1 MRRLKRAERSQDKQQ
16 FPKLTRIQISGDKLP
31 VPGIFRVLAPFSN
44 SCLHITLFLIMDI
57 TPELF
62 AEIYFENDGEIDL
75 LTGAIAP
82 NRFNQII
89 DREVKLSKRNLE
101 NLAIISVS
109 LDLNSVKL
117 NDISEQA
124 LEIESQ
130 LIQTHFKIKSLL
142 REIDCIGRVST
153 HGFWVFIKVRTI
165 SDSSKLVN
173 RIKDLVPDNLIFS
186 IVDYIQDESQLEW
199 YERIDKEHFQ

>member
-1 MRRLKRAERSQDKQQ
+1 MRRLKRVERPKEKRQV
-16 FPKLTRIQISGDKLP
+16 PKLLRIQISGDKLP

-44 SCLHITLFLIMDI
+44 SCLHITLFLIMEI
-57 TPELF
+57 TPKLF
-62 AEIYFENDGEIDL
+62 AEIYFENDGEFDL

-109 LDLNSVKL
+109 LDLNSVKS
-117 NDISEQA
+117 IEKSEQI

-130 LIQTHFKIKSLL
+130 LIQTHFKIQSLL

-153 HGFWVFIKVRTI
+153 LGFWVFIKVRTI

-186 IVDYIQDESQLEW
+186 IIDYTQGESQLQW

>member
-1 MRRLKRAERSQDKQQ
+1 MRRLKRVERSKEKRQV
-16 FPKLTRIQISGDKLP
+16 PKLLRIQISEDKLP
-31 VPGIFRVLAPFSN
+31 VPWIFRVLAPFSN
-44 SCLHITLFLIMDI
+44 SCLHITLFLIMEI
-57 TPELF
+57 TPKLF
-62 AEIYFENDGEIDL
+62 AEIYFENDGEFDL

-109 LDLNSVKL
+109 LDLNSVKS
-117 NDISEQA
+117 IEKSEQI

-130 LIQTHFKIKSLL
+130 LIQTYFKIQSLL

-186 IVDYIQDESQLEW
+186 IVDYTQGESQLQW